1 MAEYRELKN
10 RTRIS
15 STLDN
20 EIYKQLKQ
28 YADKSDIPITK
39 ILDRA
44 VEMYLKNVK
53 SIGWIINV
61 LRVCIINIGSFFYLN
76 NFLGLPLVGGLFD
89 FSGVYGA

>member
-20 EIYKQLKQ
+20 EIYKKLKK

-39 ILDRA
+39 ILDKA
-44 VEMYLKNVK
+44 VTMYLNSVK
-53 SIGWIINV
+53 E
-61 LRVCIINIGSFFYLN
+61 
-76 NFLGLPLVGGLFD
+76 
-89 FSGVYGA
+89 

>member
-20 EIYKQLKQ
+20 EIYKRLKQ
-28 YADKSDIPITK
+28 FSDKSDIPITK

-44 VEMYLKNVK
+44 VSMYLD
-53 SIGWIINV
+53 
-61 LRVCIINIGSFFYLN
+61 NI
-76 NFLGLPLVGGLFD
+76 D
-89 FSGVYGA
+89 RK

>member
-20 EIYKQLKQ
+20 EIYKQLKEH
-28 YADKSDIPITK
+28 ADKSGIPITK

-44 VEMYLKNVK
+44 VMSYLQSVK
-53 SIGWIINV
+53 GKQ
-61 LRVCIINIGSFFYLN
+61 
-76 NFLGLPLVGGLFD
+76 
-89 FSGVYGA
+89 